1 VRDHRI
7 TSLHAISVVQSM
19 SYLVDFVFL
28 WQTRKR
34 ERPPFALA
42 LAFVV
47 SQQRVS
53 GTGAQILA
61 SINVVFADMEEGPTK
76 ARLGHVCLVSACNT
90 LIGSG
95 LECKEGRTVSVSCFV
110 DALLAILNPFQVI
123 LFVFNYCGSYHC
135 VLIKRFFLIYEKF
148 TLQYMYFLH
157 SVPLYVFII
166 LQHRLTFLNTHALL
180 YGF

>member
-1 VRDHRI
+1 MRDHRI

-19 SYLVDFVFL
+19 SYLVDFARFVAD
-28 WQTRKR
+28 TKAR

-61 SINVVFADMEEGPTK
+61 SIESVFADMEEGPSK

-90 LIGSG
+90 FIGSG
-95 LECKEGRTVSVSCFV
+95 LECKEGHTVSVSCFV
-110 DALLAILNPFQVI
+110 DVLLAIVNPSQVR
-123 LFVFNYCGSYHC
+123 LLVFNYHG
-135 VLIKRFFLIYEKF
+135 
-148 TLQYMYFLH
+148 
-157 SVPLYVFII
+157 
-166 LQHRLTFLNTHALL
+166 
-180 YGF
+180 G

>member
-19 SYLVDFVFL
+19 SYLVDFARFVAD
-28 WQTRKR
+28 TKAR

-61 SINVVFADMEEGPTK
+61 SIDSVFADMEEGPTK

-135 VLIKRFFLIYEKF
+135 VLIKRFF
-148 TLQYMYFLH
+148 
-157 SVPLYVFII
+157 
-166 LQHRLTFLNTHALL
+166 
-180 YGF
+180 

>member
-1 VRDHRI
+1 
-7 TSLHAISVVQSM
+7 M
-19 SYLVDFVFL
+19 SE
-28 WQTRKR
+28 R

-53 GTGAQILA
+53 GTGVQILA
-61 SINVVFADMEEGPTK
+61 SIESVFADMEKSPAK

-110 DALLAILNPFQVI
+110 DALLAILNTFQVI
-123 LFVFNYCGSYHC
+123 LLVFNYRGS
-135 VLIKRFFLIYEKF
+135 
-148 TLQYMYFLH
+148 
-157 SVPLYVFII
+157 
-166 LQHRLTFLNTHALL
+166 
-180 YGF
+180 